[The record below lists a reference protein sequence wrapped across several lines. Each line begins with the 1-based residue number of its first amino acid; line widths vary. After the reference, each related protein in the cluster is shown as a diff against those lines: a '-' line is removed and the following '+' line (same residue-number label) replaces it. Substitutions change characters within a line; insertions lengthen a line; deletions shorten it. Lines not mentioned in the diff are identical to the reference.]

1 MCRRYHNVNVLDSV
15 SPSES
20 EGVVHASIENVSRS
34 PDHLTSRFSKS
45 FARAEAAL
53 KSRDVSKVRN
63 LALEQLHPDVITS
76 LRNNGAFELPARE
89 TCDELV
95 DAFFQWASPLV
106 PILDSGNFLRS
117 YQDPENQPSLLL
129 TQAVLAAGST
139 VVGGSNLTANPKM
152 PVHIP
157 ATYFDRARMLYEANY
172 ETDSV
177 TLVQSLTLMGWYWE
191 ALDGVIHL
199 CSSFTETKF
208 LIFASQKLPRTR
220 STGLRLR

>member
-1 MCRRYHNVNVLDSV
+1 MWSRSSRQLITSRRFHNVNVPKSL

-20 EGVVHASIENVSRS
+20 EKAVDANIEDVHRS
-34 PDHLTSRFSKS
+34 PDPLTSQFSKS

-53 KSRDVSKVRN
+53 TSKDVSKVRS
-63 LALEQLHPDVITS
+63 LALEQLHPDVIAR
-76 LRNNGAFELPARE
+76 LRNNGALQLPARE

-106 PILDSGNFLRS
+106 PILDSGNFSRS

-139 VVGGSNLTANPKM
+139 VAGGSNLTANPET
-152 PVHIP
+152 PVHVT

-172 ETDSV
+172 EKDPV
-177 TLVQSLTLMGWYWE
+177 TLVQSLILMGWYWE

-199 CSSFTETKF
+199 C
-208 LIFASQKLPRTR
+208 
-220 STGLRLR
+220 

>member
-1 MCRRYHNVNVLDSV
+1 MCRRRLNVTVLDSD

-20 EGVVHASIENVSRS
+20 ESAVHASIEDVHRR
-34 PDHLTSRFSKS
+34 PDQLTSQFTKS

-53 KSRDVSKVRN
+53 KSKDVSKVRN
-63 LALEQLHPDVITS
+63 LALEQLHPDVTAR
-76 LRNNGAFELPARE
+76 LRNNGALQLPAKE
-89 TCDELV
+89 ICDELV

-106 PILDSGNFLRS
+106 PILDSGNFLRC

-139 VVGGSNLTANPKM
+139 VAGGSNLTAGPKV
-152 PVHIP
+152 PVHVA

-172 ETDSV
+172 EIDPV
-177 TLVQSLTLMGWYWE
+177 TLVQSLILMGWYWE

-199 CSSFTETKF
+199 CSSFTETK
-208 LIFASQKLPRTR
+208 S
-220 STGLRLR
+220 

>member
-20 EGVVHASIENVSRS
+20 ESTVHASIEDVHRS
-34 PDHLTSRFSKS
+34 PNHLTSQLSKS

-53 KSRDVSKVRN
+53 KSKDVTKVRS
-63 LALEQLHPDVITS
+63 LALEQLHPDVIAR
-76 LRNNGAFELPARE
+76 LRNNGALQLPARE

-95 DAFFQWASPLV
+95 DAFFHWASPLV
-106 PILDSGNFLRS
+106 PILNRSNFLRS

-139 VVGGSNLTANPKM
+139 VAGGSNLAASPNI
-152 PVHIP
+152 PVHVA

-172 ETDSV
+172 EADPV
-177 TLVQSLTLMGWYWE
+177 TLVQSLILMGWYWE
-191 ALDGVIHL
+191 ALDGVYHICL
-199 CSSFTETKF
+199 SFTETK
-208 LIFASQKLPRTR
+208 L
-220 STGLRLR
+220 

>member
-15 SPSES
+15 SASES
-20 EGVVHASIENVSRS
+20 ESAVQASIKDVHRS
-34 PDHLTSRFSKS
+34 PDHLTSQFSKS

-53 KSRDVSKVRN
+53 KSKDVSKVRN
-63 LALEQLHPDVITS
+63 LALEQLHPDVIAR
-76 LRNNGAFELPARE
+76 LRNNGALQLPAKE
-89 TCDELV
+89 ACDELV

-139 VVGGSNLTANPKM
+139 VAGGSNLTANPKM
-152 PVHIP
+152 PVHVA

-172 ETDSV
+172 ETDPV
-177 TLVQSLTLMGWYWE
+177 TLVQSLILMGWYWE

-199 CSSFTETKF
+199 CLSFAETKF
-208 LIFASQKLPRTR
+208 
-220 STGLRLR
+220 

>member
-1 MCRRYHNVNVLDSV
+1 MSRRYHNVNGLDSV

-20 EGVVHASIENVSRS
+20 ESAVHATIEDVHRS
-34 PDHLTSRFSKS
+34 PDHLTSQLSKS

-53 KSRDVSKVRN
+53 KSKDVSKVRN
-63 LALEQLHPDVITS
+63 LALEQLHPDVIAR
-76 LRNNGAFELPARE
+76 LRNNGALQLPARE

-139 VVGGSNLTANPKM
+139 VAGGSKLTANPKT
-152 PVHIP
+152 PVHV
-157 ATYFDRARMLYEANY
+157 AARYFDRARMLYEANY
-172 ETDSV
+172 ETDPV
-177 TLVQSLTLMGWYWE
+177 TLVQSLILMGWYWE
-191 ALDGVIHL
+191 ALDGMTHL
-199 CSSFTETKF
+199 CSTFTETKY
-208 LIFASQKLPRTR
+208 
-220 STGLRLR
+220 

>member
-1 MCRRYHNVNVLDSV
+1 MCRRYHNANVLKSV
-15 SPSES
+15 SPSEF
-20 EGVVHASIENVSRS
+20 ENNVHASIEDVHRS
-34 PDHLTSRFSKS
+34 PDHLTSQLSKS

-53 KSRDVSKVRN
+53 KSKDVTKVRS
-63 LALEQLHPDVITS
+63 LALEQLHPDVIAR
-76 LRNNGAFELPARE
+76 LRNNGALQLPARE

-106 PILDSGNFLRS
+106 PILNRSNFLRS

-139 VVGGSNLTANPKM
+139 VACGSNVTENPKM
-152 PVHIP
+152 PVHVA

-172 ETDSV
+172 ETDPV

-191 ALDGVIHL
+191 ALDSVIHL
-199 CSSFTETKF
+199 CSSFTKTK
-208 LIFASQKLPRTR
+208 L
-220 STGLRLR
+220 

>member
-1 MCRRYHNVNVLDSV
+1 MSRRYHNVDVPNSL

-20 EGVVHASIENVSRS
+20 EKAVHANIDDVHRS
-34 PDHLTSRFSKS
+34 PDHLTSQFSKS

-53 KSRDVSKVRN
+53 TSKDVSKVRN
-63 LALEQLHPDVITS
+63 LALEQLHPDVIAR
-76 LRNNGAFELPARE
+76 LRNNGALQLPARE

-106 PILDSGNFLRS
+106 PILESGNFLRS

-139 VVGGSNLTANPKM
+139 VAGGSNLTANSKM
-152 PVHIP
+152 PVHVP
-157 ATYFDRARMLYEANY
+157 ATYFERARMLYEANY
-172 ETDSV
+172 ETDPV
-177 TLVQSLTLMGWYWE
+177 TLVQSLILMGWYWE
-191 ALDGVIHL
+191 AIDGVIHL

-208 LIFASQKLPRTR
+208 
-220 STGLRLR
+220 